1 MSSKANPGRRKFMAA
16 LGLGGAAAATAVLTG
31 AGKEA
36 KDVSKADAPERKGY
50 RETAHV
56 REYYR
61 TARV

>member
-1 MSSKANPGRRKFMAA
+1 MSSKANTGRRKFMAA

-31 AGKEA
+31 AGKE
-36 KDVSKADAPERKGY
+36 SKQAVRAEGSERKGY